1 MSLDDQEANYLLG
14 RSDAEHE
21 RLIRQAKWL
30 NPVTETFLREA
41 GVGLGQRVLELGS
54 GVGDVAM
61 LLSRLVGPSGEVVAI
76 ERDAR
81 SINRAKARVIDAGL
95 HNVAFVHAD
104 IARFSSATSF
114 DALVG
119 RYVLQFSPD
128 PVGVLRS
135 LYKYVRSGGIVA
147 FQEVSWAPFAAL
159 SANLPL
165 WSASVSLLREISVL
179 VGVNIEMGPA
189 LHRVFQDAGL
199 PVPKIRVAMEL
210 GDDPEFTRLLP
221 DAIASVYPHIEKH
234 GLKFNDVGDLS
245 SLRQRLHEEVASAN
259 VVVPWLPLVGAWC
272 RKPVETKNRMP
283 AKPRAS

>member
-1 MSLDDQEANYLLG
+1 VSLDDQEANYLLG

-21 RLIRQAKWL
+21 RLIRQANWL

-76 ERDAR
+76 ERDVR
-81 SINRAKARVIDAGL
+81 SINRAKARVIEAGL
-95 HNVAFVHAD
+95 HNVAFVPTD
-104 IARFSSATSF
+104 IAQFSSATWF

-119 RYVLQFSPD
+119 RYVLQFLPD
-128 PVGVLRS
+128 PVRVLRS

-165 WSASVSLLREISVL
+165 WSASVSLLREISVR

-189 LHRVFQDAGL
+189 LYRVFQDAGL
-199 PVPKIRVAMEL
+199 PIPKIRVAMEL
-210 GDDPEFTRLLP
+210 GADPEFTRLLP
-221 DAIASVYPHIEKH
+221 DAIASVYPHIERH
-234 GLKFNDVGDLS
+234 GLKLNDVGDLA
-245 SLRQRLHEEVASAN
+245 SLRQRLDEEVLSAN

-272 RKPVETKNRMP
+272 RKP
-283 AKPRAS
+283 AD